1 MAASTTQ
8 QRPAA
13 LPATDT
19 PRTPKGAAKMARMFV
34 DAKGLPQ
41 KSLQPVPV
49 DENDRRTA
57 HELFQCP
64 HKTNANG
71 GGKEP
76 CPVKEWILASEPAR
90 FCPHHGKQLEA
101 PKKGPSKLELTLV
114 DARLLHGRSAAP
126 WMLPA
131 AAGVADAALH
141 LATVGAVDVAAA
153 APLLAAGTYFAAKRT
168 LTRRA
173 IERKN
178 LEKGQKTGRR
188 YAALTSQARR
198 YAWYGGEA
206 GLWAAAL
213 AGTDI
218 THLPGVIVAGLGMAR
233 WAIGCRDWWR
243 SAEQRRERGTEVEV
257 ATPQQMAAA
266 PDPVRLRA
274 VTTWATL
281 IGCSGGPLAGTEL
294 VDFTRLP
301 NCQVRAGERTLLP
314 NWSAKVVAKVA
325 GAINMR
331 ESRPNL
337 LGRIAAAYGC
347 TYADVSFNADEA
359 DLSVAWLRVQPDN
372 PLAEVRMWPGLGA
385 TDWRRGVSEIGR
397 FDDGLPVFYQWWNGE
412 GAAHDLIG
420 GCSGSGK
427 SELVAQLIL
436 TSLHSNG
443 LVLDWVGDPQGG
455 QSYGHLKDHVDWFA
469 RDASEIKLMLLAA
482 LKEMYRRND
491 RLSNAY
497 TKTWA
502 PTVDEPLLV
511 ITLDEVQSYINDD
524 PDILEMVEKLVGMGR
539 KCGIKL
545 RLITQIAA
553 AYNLGGSTYIKEQLK
568 IGQTFVFRAMTD
580 VAARSASEGD
590 SPIDATQLPIRWG
603 KNTCAAGE
611 TTAGLL
617 YLEGLHGRDVY
628 GRAYYTGKK
637 MDVWLVDEH
646 GQSTLSP
653 GRFGA
658 EAVAAS
664 GVLWGDRKER
674 ARRLIAAGRSDADLL
689 SGGKAL
695 ELIEQAAVA
704 AVNQEVLRTPQPGQA
719 PLPDRARDVVLA
731 AARETAGSDGLVER
745 STIVAAVKGKVA
757 DGTRDK
763 ALTDLVAAGELRR
776 VKNGLYE
783 VPGLAKARQMD
794 IAEAGA

>member
-1 MAASTTQ
+1 MAASTTTQ

-13 LPATDT
+13 PATT
-19 PRTPKGAAKMARMFV
+19 KMPAGASKMARTYL
-34 DAKGLPQ
+34 DGKGLPQ
-41 KSLQPVPV
+41 KSPHPVPV
-49 DENDRRTA
+49 DGDDRRTA

-64 HKTNANG
+64 HLRNING
-71 GGKEP
+71 GGKER
-76 CPVKEWILASEPAR
+76 CSEKQWLLPDEKAR
-90 FCPHHGKQLEA
+90 FCPDHGKQLERDE
-101 PKKGPSKLELTLV
+101 KGPSKLEQTLV
-114 DARLLHGRSAAP
+114 AARQMHGRSAAP
-126 WMLPA
+126 WLIPLV
-131 AAGVADAALH
+131 GVAGDGLLH
-141 LATVGAVDVAAA
+141 LAGVSALETAASIPVLAGGAYY
-153 APLLAAGTYFAAKRT
+153 LTKRT

-173 IERKN
+173 VEKKRI
-178 LEKGQKTGRR
+178 EKGQRDGKRYEALVRR
-188 YAALTSQARR
+188 ARVAALQGA
-198 YAWYGGEA
+198 EA
-206 GLWAAAL
+206 GAWLTGLAAVDPTSRVGVVVAAA
-213 AGTDI
+213 
-218 THLPGVIVAGLGMAR
+218 GMVR
-233 WAIGCRDWWR
+233 WAVGAHAWW
-243 SAEQRRERGTEVEV
+243 ADADTRRTRGEVKV
-257 ATPQQMAAA
+257 HTPQAVPVSA
-266 PDPVRLRA
+266 PDPVHLRA
-274 VTTWATL
+274 VTTWKTL
-281 IGCSGGPLAGTEL
+281 IGCPGGPLAGTEL
-294 VDFTRLP
+294 VEFVRLP
-301 NCQVRAGERTLLP
+301 NCEVGAATRTRLP
-314 NWSAKVVAKVA
+314 NWSAKVVATVQ
-325 GAINMR
+325 GSINMR

-337 LGRIAAAYGC
+337 LGRVAAAYGC

-385 TDWRRGVSEIGR
+385 TDWKRGVSEIGR
-397 FDDGLPVFYQWWNGE
+397 FDDGRPVHYQWWNGE

-491 RLSNAY
+491 RLSEAY

-524 PDILEMVEKLVGMGR
+524 TDILEMVEKLVGMGR

-545 RLITQIAA
+545 RLITQITA

-617 YLEGLHGRDVY
+617 FLEGLNGRDVY

-637 MDVWLVDEH
+637 MDVWLVDEK
-646 GQSTLSP
+646 GQSTLTP
-653 GRFGA
+653 GRFGP
-658 EAVAAS
+658 EAVTES

-695 ELIEQAAVA
+695 DLIEQAAVA
-704 AVNQEVLRTPQPGQA
+704 AVTQQVIRTPPPGQA

-731 AARETAGSDGLVER
+731 AARESADGNGLVEKGA
-745 STIVAAVKGKVA
+745 IAAGAKGKVA
-757 DGTRDK
+757 DTTRDK
-763 ALTDLVAAGELRR
+763 ALTDLVADGDLIR
-776 VKNGLYE
+776 VKNGLYQ
-783 VPGLAKARQMD
+783 VPGLAKAKQLD
-794 IAEAGA
+794 IAEAAQ